1 MHPEVMIMMARLHTS
16 DLLKEAEMDH
26 LSAAVDRAER
36 ARAGTHGP
44 LSSFFLRLTARLSG
58 LGTPTAPSV
67 SRP

>member
-1 MHPEVMIMMARLHTS
+1 MHPEVMIMMARQHTS

-26 LSAAVDRAER
+26 LSAAVARAER
-36 ARAGTHGP
+36 ARSETRGP

-58 LGTPTAPSV
+58 LGTPTAPSA